1 MTEGRPIKAESDVA
15 VDSLDGVESERGRD
29 SDDLRAIVKRRVR
42 MPFVRWPFISFSIS
56 MGCQKEGGA
65 EGVTAYLE

>member
-15 VDSLDGVESERGRD
+15 VDSLDGVERERD

-56 MGCQKEGGA
+56 MG
-65 EGVTAYLE
+65 